1 MSGLEFTCVLI
12 CLGWASFEARMF
24 QYRRYEMSDD
34 FNLSTAERNDLT
46 KATADLAAARKDFT
60 AAEAEVSRLVQMG
73 VGLRRRKSGDFD
85 ERNSLGKRLNLL
97 LPPARSKSYLCER
110 QVSVTEATERE
121 IVERPKTRALGW
133 VRWEAWRNASRA
145 VVIGSACLVL
155 LMMILGWA
163 PADNWFYI
171 GLAWFA
177 ALHILTRSFR
187 VELKNRLSV

>member
-1 MSGLEFTCVLI
+1 MVP
-12 CLGWASFEARMF
+12 
-24 QYRRYEMSDD
+24 YRRHEMSDD
-34 FNLSTAERNDLT
+34 FNLSSAEQSALT
-46 KATADLAAARKDFT
+46 KAATDLAAARKDFT

-73 VGLRRRKSGDFD
+73 VGLRRTKSGDFD
-85 ERNSLGKRLNLL
+85 ERSSLGKRLNLL
-97 LPPARSKSYLCER
+97 LPQARSKSYLCER
-110 QVSVTEATERE
+110 QVSIAEATEKE

-133 VRWEAWRNASRA
+133 ARWEAWRNASRA

-177 ALHILTRSFR
+177 ALYILARSFR
-187 VELKNRLSV
+187 VELKKRLSV